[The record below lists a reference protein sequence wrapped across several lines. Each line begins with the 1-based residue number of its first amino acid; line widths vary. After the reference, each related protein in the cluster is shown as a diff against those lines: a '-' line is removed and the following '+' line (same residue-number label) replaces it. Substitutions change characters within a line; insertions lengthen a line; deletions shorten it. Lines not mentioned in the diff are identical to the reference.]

1 MQLAEM
7 LERRSAL
14 IDKSGHF
21 HCERMHKLTEF
32 IDDAGE
38 GNGHYQL
45 YLKPE
50 LQRLNRFDLKYWPDI
65 AVIVRSLGME
75 DVEITFADDATEAI
89 INRPQAFNDGFL
101 QEAI

>member
-65 AVIVRSLGME
+65 AGIVRSLWME

-89 INRPQAFNDGFL
+89 INRPQAFHDGFL